1 MKEKSVFYV
10 ILFLG
15 PMTLKFAWL
24 TIFVLVIVHHIN
36 YIHKIPQFL
45 ISKIQKAIKNKF
57 SLFIWCKSWHEMTI
71 NEMTCGYSWHLFIPV
86 GMNILTFYCRNR
98 IVFDYKVLPHTS
110 QGCYITYNICTF
122 LFQNSKFRSTTSP
135 KNLPPPTVLQ
145 TDKLY
150 IIKTKYFT
158 ENITDIE

>member
-10 ILFLG
+10 ILFSG

-45 ISKIQKAIKNKF
+45 TSKIQKAIKNMF
-57 SLFIWCKSWHEMTI
+57 SLFIWWQ
-71 NEMTCGYSWHLFIPV
+71 IPV
-86 GMNILTFYCRNR
+86 GVNILTFYCRNR
-98 IVFDYKVLPHTS
+98 SMFDYKVLPHTF

-122 LFQNSKFRSTTSP
+122 LFQNSKFRSTTNP
-135 KNLPPPTVLQ
+135 KNLPLLTVLQ
-145 TDKLY
+145 INYT
-150 IIKTKYFT
+150 
-158 ENITDIE
+158 